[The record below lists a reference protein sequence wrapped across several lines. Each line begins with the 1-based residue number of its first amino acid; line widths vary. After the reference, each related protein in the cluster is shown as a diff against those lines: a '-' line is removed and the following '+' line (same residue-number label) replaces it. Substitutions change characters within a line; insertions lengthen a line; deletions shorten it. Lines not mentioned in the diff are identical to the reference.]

1 MSVIEACTL
10 ACIVCNI
17 ATALVLVW
25 VQVQLR
31 DLRKAWAKSEVSG
44 LDRGLRL
51 TVVEKQVREMRTGV
65 RELSRTVGMID
76 RDVQELNDGKY
87 PGGGDDHEARCL
99 GCSACMRGDCS

>member
-17 ATALVLVW
+17 AAALVLVW
-25 VQVQLR
+25 VQAQLR

-51 TVVEKQVREMRTGV
+51 TVVEKQVKDMRAGV

-76 RDVQELNDGKY
+76 RDVQDLNEGKY
-87 PGGGDDHEARCL
+87 PGSSDDHEARCA
-99 GCSACMRGDCS
+99 GCGLCARGDCN

>member
-1 MSVIEACTL
+1 MSVIEVCIV

-31 DLRKAWAKSEVSG
+31 DLRKAWAKSEVSS
-44 LDRGLRL
+44 LDQGLRL
-51 TVVEKQVREMRTGV
+51 TVVEKQVRETRAGV

-76 RDVQELNDGKY
+76 RDVQELTNGAY
-87 PGGGDDHEARCL
+87 AGSGDDHEARCL
-99 GCSACMRGDCS
+99 GCAACVRGDCN